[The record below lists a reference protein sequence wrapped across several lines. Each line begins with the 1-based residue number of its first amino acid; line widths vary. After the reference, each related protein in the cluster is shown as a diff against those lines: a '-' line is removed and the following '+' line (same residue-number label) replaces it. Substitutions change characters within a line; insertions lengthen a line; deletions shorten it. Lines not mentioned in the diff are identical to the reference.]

1 MPTLSFE
8 LRPRSSRRAT
18 ALLPLPTRR
27 LRSEVAAAT
36 SATSARAGVGPS
48 GLGEDDMRED
58 GVRSEDG
65 GTWASLLAAAATEAS
80 LLLAAAATDASD
92 SADGGGRPV
101 GGRPSKKNRRGKRK
115 RTGFQGRKGN
125 RQGSV
130 GKKHASVALSAAPAA
145 VHTPARVQG
154 RRRIEPLDDSEAGGK
169 SGRGKKG
176 RRATGQLSLHRDA
189 RVIVPPA
196 DPRPWVFQWE
206 AHGKRAPPFTPPP
219 AATPPNFLLRAAT
232 DHHSAGTA
240 SSHCLLPPRNN
251 GRPTGMR
258 GQ

>member
-1 MPTLSFE
+1 MREDGVRSKDGGTWASLLAAAATEASLLLAAADADASDSADGGCSFDQSLIRSFVILSYYEFDDFLNHSFLARPPRPSMPTLSFE

-18 ALLPLPTRR
+18 ALRPLPTRR

-101 GGRPSKKNRRGKRK
+101 GGRPSKKN
-115 RTGFQGRKGN
+115 
-125 RQGSV
+125 
-130 GKKHASVALSAAPAA
+130 
-145 VHTPARVQG
+145 
-154 RRRIEPLDDSEAGGK
+154 
-169 SGRGKKG
+169 
-176 RRATGQLSLHRDA
+176 
-189 RVIVPPA
+189 
-196 DPRPWVFQWE
+196 
-206 AHGKRAPPFTPPP
+206 
-219 AATPPNFLLRAAT
+219 
-232 DHHSAGTA
+232 
-240 SSHCLLPPRNN
+240 
-251 GRPTGMR
+251 
-258 GQ
+258 